1 MKTKSLIL
9 TNISIIIAGLLLLT
23 SCANVATPAAKP
35 PPPWEIAAN
44 GKEVSSG
51 PGFPEVLAPAEYYD
65 PWGEWDGY
73 DTAFLTPDAITP
85 ESPSDFVEVTATG
98 LEDKETFDRRVGA
111 RVTNPS
117 HIFRA
122 TFRCAP
128 EPVDVI
134 VNAEF
139 TQEQALNQA
148 QRFAHV
154 LGQMPVGLRGLVR
167 EIHVHDGNGSAGAGG
182 GAILIHSVE
191 ADEYADFIEE
201 VFAHEGAHLGLD
213 WDTGGVVDQTLW
225 EEAVASD
232 GRFVSGYAEESGPLE
247 DVAESYVAFLIWAL
261 HRDQGLFPESA
272 AGIEALIP
280 ARLQYFESLGPDFGP
295 LPASCGS

>member
-1 MKTKSLIL
+1 MKTFLGFASVVVLL
-9 TNISIIIAGLLLLT
+9 AGCSSATLPEP
-23 SCANVATPAAKP
+23 APEPEVVEEATP
-35 PPPWEIAAN
+35 E
-44 GKEVSSG
+44 
-51 PGFPEVLAPAEYYD
+51 PEVVEEEPDALKEEIAPAEYHD
-65 PWGEWDGY
+65 PWGEWDGLG
-73 DTAFLTPDAITP
+73 TVFLTPDAITP

-98 LEDKETFDRRVGA
+98 LEDKETFDRRVGDF
-111 RVTNPS
+111 VTNPS

-139 TQEQALNQA
+139 AQEQALQEA
-148 QRFAHV
+148 KRFAHL

-167 EIHVHDGNGSAGAGG
+167 EIWVHDGNEAAGG
-182 GAILIHSVE
+182 GNYSILVHSVY
-191 ADEYADFIEE
+191 ADENKDFIEE
-201 VFAHEGAHLGLD
+201 VFAHEGAHTSLD
-213 WDTGGVVDQTLW
+213 HDQGGVVDQTLW

-232 GRFVSGYAEESGPLE
+232 DRFISGYAEEFPGRE
-247 DVAESYVAFLIWAL
+247 DIAESYGAFLIWAL

>member
-1 MKTKSLIL
+1 MKTSSLTL
-9 TNISIIIAGLLLLT
+9 TCISALAAGLLLLT
-23 SCANVATPAAKP
+23 SCATVSDESAADLALP
-35 PPPWEIAAN
+35 SPTEEEI
-44 GKEVSSG
+44 
-51 PGFPEVLAPAEYYD
+51 APAEYYD

-117 HIFRA
+117 HVFRA

-201 VFAHEGAHLGLD
+201 VFAHEGAHLGLQ
-213 WDTGGVVDQTLW
+213 WNTGGVVDQTLW

-232 GRFVSGYAEESGPLE
+232 GRFISGYAEGFGVTATLE

-280 ARLQYFESLGPDFGP
+280 ARLQVFESLGPDFGP

>member
-1 MKTKSLIL
+1 L
-9 TNISIIIAGLLLLT
+9 TIVIRGVMEKVIGFASVVVLLAGC
-23 SCANVATPAAKP
+23 SSATLPEPAP
-35 PPPWEIAAN
+35 E
-44 GKEVSSG
+44 
-51 PGFPEVLAPAEYYD
+51 PEVVEEEPDALKEEIAPAEYYD

-73 DTAFLTPDAITP
+73 GTLWLTPDAITP
-85 ESPSDFVEVTATG
+85 ESPSDFVEVTAMG

-111 RVTNPS
+111 HVTNPS
-117 HIFRA
+117 HVFRA

-167 EIHVHDGNGSAGAGG
+167 EIWVHDGKAGAGG
-182 GAILIHSVE
+182 GGGAISIHSLD
-191 ADEYADFIEE
+191 ADENEDFIEE
-201 VFAHEGAHLGLD
+201 VFAHEGAHVGLD
-213 WDTGGVVDQTLW
+213 YDTGGVVDQTLW
-225 EEAVASD
+225 YEAAASD
-232 GRFVSGYAEESGPLE
+232 GRFISGYAEEFPVDGE

-261 HRDQGLFPESA
+261 HRDQGFFPESA

-280 ARLQYFESLGPDFGP
+280 ARLHYFESLGPDFGP

>member
-1 MKTKSLIL
+1 MRTFLGFASVVVLL
-9 TNISIIIAGLLLLT
+9 AGC
-23 SCANVATPAAKP
+23 SSATLPEPAP
-35 PPPWEIAAN
+35 E
-44 GKEVSSG
+44 
-51 PGFPEVLAPAEYYD
+51 PEVVEEEIAPAEYYD

-73 DTAFLTPDAITP
+73 GTVWLTPDAITP
-85 ESPSDFVEVTATG
+85 ESPSDFVEVTAAG

-139 TQEQALNQA
+139 AQEQALNQA

-167 EIHVHDGNGSAGAGG
+167 EIWVHDGNAGAVTAVA
-182 GAILIHSVE
+182 GAISIHSVD
-191 ADEYADFIEE
+191 ADENEDIIEE
-201 VFAHEGAHLGLD
+201 VFAHEGAHIGLD
-213 WDTGGVVDQTLW
+213 YDQGGVVDQTLW
-225 EEAVASD
+225 EEAAASA
-232 GRFVSGYAEESGPLE
+232 GRFMSGYDEEFPVDGE

-272 AGIEALIP
+272 AGIEALIKP
-280 ARLQYFESLGPDFGP
+280 RLQYFESLGPDFGP